1 MKEKQKTQV
10 VWVIYF
16 VGFDDSTDDAEST
29 VEPYVGKEKIE
40 STGTPEEIW
49 QEANLVV
56 LARGGT
62 LLAFVTE
69 DETQAEAMRQ
79 ANEAEILRR
88 R

>member
-1 MKEKQKTQV
+1 MKAKKNSQV

-16 VGFDDSTDDAEST
+16 VGFDDSMDDAESI
-29 VEPYVGKEKIE
+29 VQPYVGKERIE
-40 STGTPEEIW
+40 SSGTPEQIW
-49 QEANLVV
+49 EEANLAV
-56 LARGGT
+56 LARGGQ

-69 DETQAEAMRQ
+69 DESQAEAMRQ

>member
-1 MKEKQKTQV
+1 MNRKQNAQV

-16 VGFDDSTDDAEST
+16 VGFDDTNDDADSI
-29 VEPYVGKEKIE
+29 VHPYVGKERIE
-40 STGTPEEIW
+40 MTGSPEEIW
-49 QEANLVV
+49 EEANLAV

-69 DETQAEAMRQ
+69 DEAQAEAMRQ

>member
-1 MKEKQKTQV
+1 MENTQSTQV

-16 VGFDDSTDDAEST
+16 VGFDDTTDDAES
-29 VEPYVGKEKIE
+29 VVQPYVGKERIE
-40 STGTPEEIW
+40 MTGSPEDTW
-49 QEANLVV
+49 REANLAV

-69 DETQAEAMRQ
+69 DESQAEAMRQ

>member
-1 MKEKQKTQV
+1 MKEKRNTQV

-16 VGFDDSTDDAEST
+16 VGFDDTCDDADSL
-29 VEPYVGKEKIE
+29 VQPYVGKERIE
-40 STGTPEEIW
+40 VTGSPEQIW
-49 QEANLVV
+49 EEANLTV

-69 DETQAEAMRQ
+69 SEAQAEATRQ
-79 ANEAEILRR
+79 ASEAEILRR